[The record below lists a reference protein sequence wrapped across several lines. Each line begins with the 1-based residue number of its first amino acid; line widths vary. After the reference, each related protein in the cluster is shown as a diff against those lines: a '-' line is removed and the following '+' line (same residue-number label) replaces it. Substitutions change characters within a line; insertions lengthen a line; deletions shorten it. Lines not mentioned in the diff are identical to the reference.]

1 MRQCAPLPADKRT
14 PSLHFGSRILIPGIF
29 ELTALRASCP
39 AERCYW
45 YGKYVVISTA
55 NITMQFGPKPLFE
68 NISVKFGNGNRY
80 GLIGANGCGKST
92 FMKILGGDLAP
103 SSGNVSIDAHERV
116 GKLRQDQF
124 AFEKFSVVDTV
135 IMGHTKLWDVKQE
148 RDRIY
153 ALPEMSE
160 ADGMKVAELEVQF
173 GELDGYTAEARA
185 GELLSGLDIP
195 LELHNGP
202 MSQVAPGWKLRVL
215 LAQALFADP
224 EILLLDEP
232 TNNLD
237 INTIRW
243 LEGVINER
251 KSTMVIISHDRHF
264 LNSVCTHMADMD
276 FGELRVYPGN
286 YDEYMTASTLVRSQ
300 LLADNEKKKTQI
312 ADLQS
317 FVSRFSANA
326 SKAKQATSR
335 ARQIEKIELAEIKPS
350 SRMNPFIRFDQDKK
364 LYRLAVEMKGV
375 SKGFDNGPLFRGL
388 DLVVEAGER
397 VAVIGPNGIGKTTLL
412 RTLVGELAPD
422 SGTVK
427 WSENADIGYMAQDHA
442 ADFARDMNLFD
453 WMSQWKQPRDDEQAI
468 RAVLGRLLFSTDD
481 SKKSVKIISGGEQGR
496 MLFGKQMLLKK
507 NVLILDE
514 PTNHLDMESIESLN
528 TALENYP
535 GTLIFV
541 SHDREFVSSLAT
553 RIVELTPEG
562 VVNYSGTYEEYL
574 VNQARQQS
582 MKTTQTG
589 RGR

>member
-1 MRQCAPLPADKRT
+1 M
-14 PSLHFGSRILIPGIF
+14 
-29 ELTALRASCP
+29 
-39 AERCYW
+39 
-45 YGKYVVISTA
+45 ISTA

-103 SSGNVSIDAHERV
+103 SNGNVSIDAHERL

-243 LEGVINER
+243 LEGIINER

-276 FGELRVYPGN
+276 FRELRVYPGN
-286 YDEYMTASTLVRSQ
+286 YDEYMTASSLVRNQ

-312 ADLQS
+312 ADLQQ

-364 LYRLAVEMKGV
+364 LYRLAVELKGV
-375 SKGFDNGPLFRGL
+375 SKGFDTGPLFRGL
-388 DLVVEAGER
+388 DLAVEAGER

-412 RTLVGELAPD
+412 RTLVGELAAD

-427 WSENADIGYMAQDHA
+427 WAENADVGYMAQDHA

-562 VVNYSGTYEEYL
+562 VINYSGSYEEYL
-574 VNQARQQS
+574 VNQALQQNA
-582 MKTTQTG
+582 KATNG